1 MTKKKNRRTVKIAWS
16 IVVTIAIVFAAA
28 LSSQNDSGGEQ
39 EAEGNE
45 VRATEEVMAFSY
57 EADHYYAIAMRRA
70 KEGLEIPLEEVTNQ
84 APERT
89 GGELI
94 PPSQSKNYEGY
105 VTSIQAGD
113 KIVLDI
119 NVPVSGLYE
128 VWMDYRVDEQTF
140 LNPELSLRINDTS
153 QFNEMNALTLPLQ
166 WQQTNDEAAIQFDR
180 YGDQLQVRSE
190 LAGEWAQQPLKDP
203 NHFFAEPLKFELEQ
217 GANTFSFEV
226 NEGVLLLGDII
237 IKNTQQSIPS
247 YEEYLA
253 LHEGTSSQN
262 EQQLLTIETE
272 APLTKSRR
280 SIRGQY
286 LRNPALSP
294 YDYQTRLLNV
304 LDGASFSEPGDK
316 VTYLFD
322 VEESGF
328 YQITFKYLQNMN
340 NGMPARRRIELN
352 GEVPFEEMSTYTFD
366 YANKW
371 THETLSD
378 TEGNAY
384 VFYLEEG
391 QHTMSLTIDSTL
403 VAAPYHELL
412 ALLGKMDAIGAEVVR
427 LTGGLVDR
435 QRDWRIE
442 TYFPELKASLAEI
455 LEGLETQK
463 EVLIDLFG
471 NEKLPILTEL
481 AVAISMVES
490 FYEQPDTLPHY
501 LTRFNQGYS
510 SAYGRIQSVLPT
522 LITSPL
528 SMDRIFIHEANAELP
543 RERARIFTTAFEGV
557 KAFIYTF
564 INPRYRQVNETEGEA
579 IEVWV
584 NQSRLNLEII
594 QRLVDEEF
602 TPKTGIQVNLSL
614 LPDEQRII
622 LNNAAGSVPD
632 AALSVSHGMPFE
644 LGLRGIIEDLSALE
658 GFDQLT
664 ADYNPNSFTQ
674 YIYDEGVYAIPETQ
688 TVKLL
693 YYRKDLLEM
702 IGEEPPQ
709 TWEEMISIIPLLQ
722 RYDMNI
728 YIPLGSDSSHKGFD
742 TTTPFIYQ
750 YGGRLF
756 DDTGSQ
762 TEIHLGGAYEAFD
775 FMTSLFTVYNMPLT
789 TAQFYQS
796 FRDGKTPI
804 GIGDANLYVQL
815 KHAAPE
821 IAGQWGMI
829 PIPGIENAEGEIER
843 WDPTYGS
850 ASIIFSDSEKKAESW
865 SFLQWWN
872 SSETQATFSYDLQ
885 ATLGH
890 QFLYL
895 PANLEGFKA
904 SAWPQESK
912 QVILDQWQW
921 IQTTGRV
928 PGDYIVERELSNA
941 WNKVV
946 LDGENPRIA
955 IDHAVGIIDKELER
969 KLREFGYIQEDVLVR
984 PFNVPVLETIERW
997 IPSHDGDN

>member
-1 MTKKKNRRTVKIAWS
+1 M
-16 IVVTIAIVFAAA
+16 
-28 LSSQNDSGGEQ
+28 
-39 EAEGNE
+39 
-45 VRATEEVMAFSY
+45 
-57 EADHYYAIAMRRA
+57 
-70 KEGLEIPLEEVTNQ
+70 
-84 APERT
+84 
-89 GGELI
+89 
-94 PPSQSKNYEGY
+94 
-105 VTSIQAGD
+105 
-113 KIVLDI
+113 
-119 NVPVSGLYE
+119 
-128 VWMDYRVDEQTF
+128 
-140 LNPELSLRINDTS
+140 
-153 QFNEMNALTLPLQ
+153 
-166 WQQTNDEAAIQFDR
+166 
-180 YGDQLQVRSE
+180 
-190 LAGEWAQQPLKDP
+190 
-203 NHFFAEPLKFELEQ
+203 
-217 GANTFSFEV
+217 
-226 NEGVLLLGDII
+226 
-237 IKNTQQSIPS
+237 
-247 YEEYLA
+247 
-253 LHEGTSSQN
+253 
-262 EQQLLTIETE
+262 
-272 APLTKSRR
+272 
-280 SIRGQY
+280 
-286 LRNPALSP
+286 
-294 YDYQTRLLNV
+294 
-304 LDGASFSEPGDK
+304 
-316 VTYLFD
+316 TYLFD

-352 GEVPFEEMSTYTFD
+352 GEVPFEEMRTYTFD

-391 QHTMSLTIDSTL
+391 QHTMSLTIDNTL

-528 SMDRIFIHEANAELP
+528 SMDRIFIHDANAELP
-543 RERARIFTTAFEGV
+543 RERAGIFTTAFEGV

-664 ADYNPNSFTQ
+664 TDYNPNSFTQ

-722 RYDMNI
+722 R
-728 YIPLGSDSSHKGFD
+728 
-742 TTTPFIYQ
+742 
-750 YGGRLF
+750 
-756 DDTGSQ
+756 
-762 TEIHLGGAYEAFD
+762 
-775 FMTSLFTVYNMPLT
+775 
-789 TAQFYQS
+789 
-796 FRDGKTPI
+796 
-804 GIGDANLYVQL
+804 
-815 KHAAPE
+815 
-821 IAGQWGMI
+821 
-829 PIPGIENAEGEIER
+829 
-843 WDPTYGS
+843 
-850 ASIIFSDSEKKAESW
+850 
-865 SFLQWWN
+865 
-872 SSETQATFSYDLQ
+872 
-885 ATLGH
+885 
-890 QFLYL
+890 
-895 PANLEGFKA
+895 
-904 SAWPQESK
+904 
-912 QVILDQWQW
+912 
-921 IQTTGRV
+921 
-928 PGDYIVERELSNA
+928 
-941 WNKVV
+941 
-946 LDGENPRIA
+946 
-955 IDHAVGIIDKELER
+955 
-969 KLREFGYIQEDVLVR
+969 
-984 PFNVPVLETIERW
+984 
-997 IPSHDGDN
+997 

>member
-1 MTKKKNRRTVKIAWS
+1 MTKKKRSMFQIAWS
-16 IVVTIAIVFAAA
+16 IGITTVIVLASVLF
-28 LSSQNDSGGEQ
+28 SRNDTEQ
-39 EAEGNE
+39 EKE
-45 VRATEEVMAFSY
+45 VSRSDLRSTEELMAFSH
-57 EADHYYAIAMRRA
+57 EADHYYAVAMERLR
-70 KEGLEIPLEEVTNQ
+70 EGLEIPTEESVNLAQ
-84 APERT
+84 ERL
-89 GGELI
+89 GGELV

-105 VTSIQAGD
+105 VTNLQAGD
-113 KIVLDI
+113 KIELTI
-119 NVPVSGLYE
+119 NAPVGGLYE
-128 VWMDYRVDEQTF
+128 VWLDYRVEEQTF
-140 LNPELSLRINDTS
+140 LNPELSFEINDTT

-166 WQQTNDEAAIQFDR
+166 WQQAHEESAIQFDR

-190 LAGEWAQQPLKDP
+190 LAGEWDQQPLKDP
-203 NHFFAEPLKFELEQ
+203 NHFFADPLKFELAE
-217 GANTFSFEV
+217 GENTLSFELI
-226 NEGVLLLGDII
+226 EGAILLGDII
-237 IKNTQQSIPS
+237 IKNTQRSTLS
-247 YEEYLA
+247 YEEYLVV
-253 LHEGTSSQN
+253 HEGASKQN
-262 EQQLLTIETE
+262 DQQLLTIETE
-272 APLTKSRR
+272 NPVTKSRR

-304 LDGASFSEPGDK
+304 LDGASFSEPGDQ
-316 VTYLFD
+316 VSYVLT

-352 GEVPFEEMSTYTFD
+352 GEVPFEELSTYSFD
-366 YANKW
+366 YSNKW
-371 THETLSD
+371 IHETLSD
-378 TEGNAY
+378 DEGNAFL
-384 VFYLEEG
+384 FYLEEG
-391 QHTMSLTIDSTL
+391 QHTLSLVIDSTL

-412 ALLGKMDAIGAEVVR
+412 ALLAKMDGIGAEVVR

-442 TYFPELKASLAEI
+442 TYFPELKTSLAEI
-455 LEGLETQK
+455 LDGLNAQR
-463 EVLIDLFG
+463 EVLIDLLG

-481 AVAISMVES
+481 AVAIAMVES

-522 LITSPL
+522 LIASPL
-528 SMDRIFIHEANAELP
+528 SMDRIFIHDANVELP
-543 RERARIFTTAFEGV
+543 RERVGIFTTALESV
-557 KAFIYTF
+557 KAFAYTF
-564 INPRYRQVNETEGEA
+564 INPRYRQINETEGEA

-644 LGLRGIIEDLSALE
+644 LGLRGIIEDLSELE
-658 GFDQLT
+658 GFEQLT
-664 ADYNPNSFTQ
+664 AEYNPNSFTQ

-762 TEIHLGGAYEAFD
+762 TEIHLGGSYEAFD

-829 PIPGIENAEGEIER
+829 PIPGIENDSGEIER

-872 SSETQATFSYDLQ
+872 SSQTQATFSYDLQ

-912 QVILDQWQW
+912 QVILEQWQW

-955 IDHAVGIIDKELER
+955 IDHAVRIIDKELER